1 MNTYTPSTGNT
12 PQGQQL
18 AQGQPN
24 AANTQPP
31 PGSPATA
38 YPSDQQLNQSYS
50 AANQTLV
57 NQGTP
62 DKRQQYITNS
72 NLPAMQSNYDDLA
85 KQLFEYDSS
94 VLSPKFQG
102 QNPGTP
108 TDAASFGRVDASPL
122 GMTVGSA
129 GLPASSGIYNPNPK
143 YAYTAQI
150 DQGNN
155 IANLLTTLLGGM
167 GKEFGSRVGQ
177 YKSDTQGAQSAL
189 DSVFKI
195 MQLKQDAEDKANA
208 RSGTGV
214 GSDLKSA
221 DAYQQMKDAY
231 VAQQQKSGKHAT
243 YDGLWD
249 FMNTQKNALAAAGYD
264 MDLIYKLQ
272 GQDRSMFGGNG
283 DVTSGKPNIYKP
295 NDPMKQ
301 YKVTSS
307 KSPKGVV
314 QWKVDKGG
322 TGVWTVTDDS
332 GFFGRKPTLSPDEI
346 VTYGRSQGEADDVIK
361 KSLVYAGYTVK

>member
-62 DKRQQYITNS
+62 DKLQQYITNS
-72 NLPAMQSNYDDLA
+72 NMPAMQSNY
-85 KQLFEYDSS
+85 
-94 VLSPKFQG
+94 
-102 QNPGTP
+102 
-108 TDAASFGRVDASPL
+108 
-122 GMTVGSA
+122 
-129 GLPASSGIYNPNPK
+129 
-143 YAYTAQI
+143 
-150 DQGNN
+150 
-155 IANLLTTLLGGM
+155 
-167 GKEFGSRVGQ
+167 
-177 YKSDTQGAQSAL
+177 
-189 DSVFKI
+189 
-195 MQLKQDAEDKANA
+195 DAEDKANA

-231 VAQQQKSGKHAT
+231 VAQQQKSGKPAT